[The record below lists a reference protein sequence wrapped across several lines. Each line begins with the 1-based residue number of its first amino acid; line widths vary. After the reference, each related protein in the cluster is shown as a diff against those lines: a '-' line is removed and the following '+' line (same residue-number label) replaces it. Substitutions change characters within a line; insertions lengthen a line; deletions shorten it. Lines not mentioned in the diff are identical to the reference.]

1 LGKEEESVK
10 SVWQRALL
18 IIVLL
23 LLTNTGTYA
32 APPTVSTPLTIQRE
46 PDHWQGEVLVTV
58 QPEMMLQLKD
68 TKAFRQKLLRTAVAL
83 SDTIRRTQSAS
94 LDKPHTFYCAGYV
107 QQLYRSC
114 GIWIPA
120 HSVYALPRYGIRLQ
134 DPKHLETGDL
144 VFFSQATRPTE
155 VGHVGVY
162 LENGQVLHPDDKN
175 GTFVKVSL
183 HDPVIQKRLLFAT
196 RIVH

>member
-1 LGKEEESVK
+1 MK
-10 SVWQRALL
+10 SVWQRAFI
-18 IIVLL
+18 IIVFLL
-23 LLTNTGTYA
+23 LANTGTYA
-32 APPTVSTPLTIQRE
+32 AAPTVSTPLPIPRE

-58 QPEMMLQLKD
+58 QPAMMLQLKD
-68 TKAFRQKLLRTAVAL
+68 TKAFRQKLIRSAL
-83 SDTIRRTQSAS
+83 VLSETKRRSQAAS
-94 LDKPHTFYCAGYV
+94 LDKPHTFFCAGFV

-120 HSVYALPRYGIRLQ
+120 HSVYALSRYGIRLQ
-134 DPKHLETGDL
+134 DPKHLNTGDL
-144 VFFSQATRPTE
+144 VFFSQANRATE

-162 LENGQVLHPDDKN
+162 LEKGQVLHPDDKN

-183 HDPVIQKRLLFAT
+183 HDPVIQKRMLFAT